1 MIGDMK
7 WVNYVFAMV
16 FWWLNEILFIAI
28 LHFTNIEI
36 SDDTQINDE
45 LYIPRIFFKQGTDL

>member
-16 FWWLNEILFIAI
+16 FWWLKEILFIAI
-28 LHFTNIEI
+28 LHFTSIEI

-45 LYIPRIFFKQGTDL
+45 LYTSSNFF